1 MHKRRSSKYINAQN
15 STHEESIKQ
24 YQCAWFTP
32 TLGLCPPKVSHVC
45 DIHFIKK
52 SYNPQQKWKN
62 VGESNIYIN
71 SYLIKIIGN
80 QIAGSWTKTPV
91 ARCLL
96 GSWNNAEIVLYQQ
109 TKIVLYHKAMGHS
122 SSICMDHSPIKTQGF
137 PSSNHRYLCSRSA
150 DINILNC

>member
-15 STHEESIKQ
+15 STHQGSIKQ
-24 YQCAWFTP
+24 YQCTWFTP

-62 VGESNIYIN
+62 VGKSNIYIN
-71 SYLIKIIGN
+71 SYLIKITGN

-137 PSSNHRYLCSRSA
+137 PSSNHIYLCSRSA